1 MKSKAKKW
9 EILHKKNRLLM
20 SRFRVSGVVAFNSF
34 QDALLK
40 NFADETIELEWNLK
54 GWKKLWILKRMTK
67 YWMFNIRTYY
77 LVNDNR
83 NDVIDLVYPS

>member
-1 MKSKAKKW
+1 MFNLAHFKKTILNQAFGEDSLDLSHCMMSKAKKW

-40 NFADETIELEWNLK
+40 NFADETIELE
-54 GWKKLWILKRMTK
+54 
-67 YWMFNIRTYY
+67 
-77 LVNDNR
+77 
-83 NDVIDLVYPS
+83 

>member
-34 QDALLK
+34 QDALLEI
-40 NFADETIELEWNLK
+40 FADETIELE
-54 GWKKLWILKRMTK
+54 
-67 YWMFNIRTYY
+67 
-77 LVNDNR
+77 
-83 NDVIDLVYPS
+83 

>member
-1 MKSKAKKW
+1 MFNFAHSKKTSLWKNYFKNLVFEKDSLDLGQCMKSKAKKY

-54 GWKKLWILKRMTK
+54 G
-67 YWMFNIRTYY
+67 
-77 LVNDNR
+77 
-83 NDVIDLVYPS
+83 